1 VAMSAETRTERSEGY
16 SSIKG
21 FFKQYE
27 LIYVVGDERD
37 LIGLRT
43 TYRTDPPEVVYLYRV
58 RAPIEN
64 LRHFFMDYIRQINA
78 LAERPAFYNTLT
90 TNCTTNLL
98 LHTRVNPGHLRYSW
112 KVLLSGY
119 FPEYAYEEGRL
130 DTDLP
135 FAELRKLSRIN
146 AVAEAAD
153 AAPDFS
159 QRIRADLPNP
169 TTVRVEDGRAE

>member
-1 VAMSAETRTERSEGY
+1 
-16 SSIKG
+16 
-21 FFKQYE
+21 
-27 LIYVVGDERD
+27 
-37 LIGLRT
+37 
-43 TYRTDPPEVVYLYRV
+43 
-58 RAPIEN
+58 
-64 LRHFFMDYIRQINA
+64 
-78 LAERPAFYNTLT
+78 
-90 TNCTTNLL
+90 L

-135 FAELRKLSRIN
+135 FAELRKRSRIN

-169 TTVRVEDGRAE
+169 TTVRTEDGRAE

>member
-1 VAMSAETRTERSEGY
+1 MSAI
-16 SSIKG
+16 SSACKEDDVPHGPSGGRI
-21 FFKQYE
+21 
-27 LIYVVGDERD
+27 
-37 LIGLRT
+37 
-43 TYRTDPPEVVYLYRV
+43 PARV

-64 LRHFFMDYIRQINA
+64 LRRFFMDYIRQINE
-78 LAERPAFYNTLT
+78 LAERLAFYNTLT

-98 LHTRVNPGHLRYSW
+98 LHTRVNPGHSRYSW

-135 FAELRKLSRIN
+135 FAELRKR
-146 AVAEAAD
+146 
-153 AAPDFS
+153 S
-159 QRIRADLPNP
+159 QAQCGRRGRGRRTGLLTTDPGGFPNP